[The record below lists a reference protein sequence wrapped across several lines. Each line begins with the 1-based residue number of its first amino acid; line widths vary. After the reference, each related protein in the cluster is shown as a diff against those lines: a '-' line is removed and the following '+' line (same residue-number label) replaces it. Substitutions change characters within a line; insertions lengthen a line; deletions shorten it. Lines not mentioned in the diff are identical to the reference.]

1 MSVLQAIV
9 LGLVQGIT
17 EFLPISST
25 AHLRIAPAL
34 LGWPDP
40 GAAFS
45 AVIQLGTVLAVLLY
59 FAKDLGKL
67 TAAFIEGLR
76 TKKPFGTLESRLA
89 WYVGIGTIPVCVIG
103 LLAKNAIETSLRS
116 LYVIA
121 FSMIG
126 LGLILYVAERLAAH
140 RRTIADMNMKDGLA
154 IGFWQALALIPGS
167 SRSGSTITGGLTL
180 GLKREDAARYSFL
193 LSIPATTLAGLFELR
208 HYVHADARPPV
219 LATVIATVVAFGSGW
234 ASIAGLLRFLRTRT
248 MMVFVAYR
256 LALGVLLLVLLGKG
270 VLQPG
275 TGVDVPPA
283 RSVPAQVAQG
293 QEAARR

>member
-34 LGWPDP
+34 LGWADP

-45 AVIQLGTVLAVLLY
+45 AVIQLGTVAAVLIY
-59 FAKDLGKL
+59 FAKDIGRLL
-67 TAAFIEGLR
+67 VAFFQSLR
-76 TKKPFGTLESRLA
+76 TRRPFGTPDARLA
-89 WYVGIGTIPVCVIG
+89 WYVAIGTLPVCVIG
-103 LLAKNAIETSLRS
+103 LAAKHQIETSLRS

-126 LGLILYVAERLAAH
+126 LAVVLWVAEKVAQH
-140 RRTIADMNMKDGLA
+140 RRTVADLTLKDGLV
-154 IGFWQALALIPGS
+154 IGFWQALALIPGA

-208 HYVHADARPPV
+208 HYLHADARPPV
-219 LATVIATVVAFGSGW
+219 LATVIATAVAFGSGM
-234 ASIAGLLRFLRTRT
+234 AAIAGLLRYLRTRT
-248 MMVFVAYR
+248 TLVFVGYR
-256 LALGVLLLVLLGKG
+256 IALGVLLLVMLGRG
-270 VLQPG
+270 TLQPG
-275 TGVDVPPA
+275 TGVTPVPPPGP
-283 RSVPAQVAQG
+283 PAVAQG
-293 QEAARR
+293 QPSGG